1 MEKNKQNK
9 VKWSFFLCTQTSR
22 FCCTTREN
30 GRSAL
35 SHPQAARTQ
44 EMHVTTLHLWIQWE
58 NSSFTY
64 IHLGGWKIW
73 WKWKWTSIAFLFF
86 YSYWPLKVKDIHA
99 ALHTMILTTSHP
111 RPIQNHMRA
120 FGLREKAW
128 DNHAGNLQPESWLG
142 DQNLGLCC
150 CKETVPTTAPQCT
163 INWTGPNENVWW
175 ACLISDSDLELV

>member
-1 MEKNKQNK
+1 MKLLSLHPNQPFLLYHQR
-9 VKWSFFLCTQTSR
+9 KWTKCIITPTGSTHTGNAC
-22 FCCTTREN
+22 N
-30 GRSAL
+30 
-35 SHPQAARTQ
+35 
-44 EMHVTTLHLWIQWE
+44 TLHLWIQRE

-99 ALHTMILTTSHP
+99 ALHTMILTTSHS

-120 FGLREKAW
+120 FGLWEKAW

-150 CKETVPTTAPQCT
+150 WKETVPTTAPQCT

-175 ACLISDSDLELV
+175 ACLTSDADLELV

>member
-1 MEKNKQNK
+1 MKLLSLHPNQPFLLYHQR
-9 VKWSFFLCTQTSR
+9 KWMKCIITPTGSTHTGNAC
-22 FCCTTREN
+22 N
-30 GRSAL
+30 
-35 SHPQAARTQ
+35 
-44 EMHVTTLHLWIQWE
+44 TLHLWIQWE

-111 RPIQNHMRA
+111 RPIQNHMCA
-120 FGLREKAW
+120 FGLWEKAW

-175 ACLISDSDLELV
+175 ASLTSDCDLELV